1 MIINANGK
9 NNLSLL
15 EKEIIKNA
23 LNSSEVIAFPTDTVY
38 GLGTNGFLK
47 DSVEKIYKI
56 KKRDKEK
63 PLILFLTSIEEASDY
78 IEEPELLK
86 NNIFKKYWPGP
97 LTAVFE
103 KKNPLSL
110 YYSVSESTTI
120 GIRIPNFPLILD
132 LLSYCKTPLVTTSAN
147 ISGSPPLKN
156 GLEIEKELNNKD
168 PRVPLTIDYGD
179 LPECE
184 SSTVVSVTKEGIKVL
199 RAGAIKITEL

>member
-1 MIINANGK
+1 MVINAKGK

-15 EKEIIKNA
+15 EKGIIKNA
-23 LNSSEVIAFPTDTVY
+23 LNLSEVIAFPTDTVY
-38 GLGTNGFLK
+38 GLGANGLLN

-56 KKRDKEK
+56 KQRDKEK

-103 KKNPLSL
+103 KKKSLTL
-110 YYSVSESTTI
+110 YYSAGESTTI
-120 GIRIPNFPLILD
+120 GIRIPSFPLILD
-132 LLSYCKTPLVTTSAN
+132 LLTYCKIPLMTTSAN
-147 ISGSPPLKN
+147 ISGSPPFKN
-156 GLEIEKELNNKD
+156 GFEIEKGLNNQE
-168 PRVPLTIDYGD
+168 PRVSLTIDYGD
-179 LPECE
+179 LPERE

-199 RAGAIKITEL
+199 REGTIKIT